1 MNRMRI
7 KGEDGNEKI
16 YDLLD
21 TLEIEYDKERFIS
34 ISRVEGESYYIRIMN
49 DKDSDRLQVL
59 DMWLTEKSML
69 SLVNTILFHLHLN
82 NKNYTE
88 MLKDVMGTA
97 SRPADYSKYDY
108 NGEDKTIRQ

>member
-1 MNRMRI
+1 MRI

-16 YDLLD
+16 YELLD
-21 TLEIEYDKERFIS
+21 TLEIEYGEERLIS
-34 ISRVEGESYYIRIMN
+34 ISQVEGGSYYIRIMN

-88 MLKDVMGTA
+88 MLKEVMETA
-97 SRPADYSKYDY
+97 YRPTDYSKYDY
-108 NGEDKTIRQ
+108 NDEDKTIKQ